1 MQSSMAASKASLMSS
16 LSLAQLQ
23 QTVARYLMALIFCGA
38 RSASAL
44 ALAAALIAGLG
55 DFLVGRVGNLLQ
67 GRQPLPL
74 RIVAALVNQGILDLV
89 GPLGNAEEVPE
100 GRGRRRQA
108 TCGAWAPA

>member
-1 MQSSMAASKASLMSS
+1 MSS

-55 DFLVGRVGNLLQ
+55 DCWLAGSAICFSAGNRSRWGLS
-67 GRQPLPL
+67 PL
-74 RIVAALVNQGILDLV
+74 
-89 GPLGNAEEVPE
+89 
-100 GRGRRRQA
+100 
-108 TCGAWAPA
+108 